1 MNPLQAAPKRVKI
14 CEVGPRD
21 GLQNESAPVSA
32 RDKIRYIDLLSRTG
46 ERLIET
52 TSFVSPK
59 AIPQMADAAEVM
71 AGIERAAGVTYLVLV
86 PNLRGLARAAEA
98 GAKAVAVFTAA
109 SESFTKRNIN
119 MTIDESLHTFKG
131 VVAEARAAGM
141 WVRGYVS
148 TAFGCPYEGRVPVDA
163 VARVATAL
171 AELGCDEISIGDT
184 IGVGTP
190 NGVFDVV
197 ERLKTV
203 VPLERLALHLHD
215 TRGTALANIVAG
227 LQAGVSIFDASS
239 GGLGGC
245 PYAPGATGN
254 VATEDVLYMLSGM
267 GIETGID
274 LDAVR
279 AASRFIAG
287 ALQRTSLPSRAYT
300 ALEAAAARTA

>member
-163 VARVATAL
+163 VARAHGRRDEPRAGDGGRRRIQAQPDAL
-171 AELGCDEISIGDT
+171 RRLGDE
-184 IGVGTP
+184 
-190 NGVFDVV
+190 
-197 ERLKTV
+197 
-203 VPLERLALHLHD
+203 
-215 TRGTALANIVAG
+215 AG
-227 LQAGVSIFDASS
+227 
-239 GGLGGC
+239 
-245 PYAPGATGN
+245 
-254 VATEDVLYMLSGM
+254 
-267 GIETGID
+267 
-274 LDAVR
+274 
-279 AASRFIAG
+279 
-287 ALQRTSLPSRAYT
+287 
-300 ALEAAAARTA
+300 EAAARLGDEVGRGLRARE